1 MGFEKVAQDIKCVR
15 IGSVWLGK
23 VGDGK
28 IRLDFKGKVKSNEF
42 LISLR

>member
-1 MGFEKVAQDIKCVR
+1 MGFDKVAQDRKFVR

-42 LISLR
+42 LISPR